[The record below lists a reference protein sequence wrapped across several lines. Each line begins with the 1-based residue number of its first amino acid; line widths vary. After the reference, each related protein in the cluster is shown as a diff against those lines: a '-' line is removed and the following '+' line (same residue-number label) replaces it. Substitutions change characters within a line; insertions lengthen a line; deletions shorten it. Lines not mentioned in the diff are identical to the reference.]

1 MTARKPTPTPPMERA
16 HAIRRLKEKG
26 YNQKRAA
33 KKLGYT
39 ASNVLRL
46 EALLKLPADV
56 QSLVEAGAIQLS
68 VGYQISRLPDADE
81 QRRIAQAVTAG
92 EMTRDDVVEAVHA
105 AIGMKRTTP
114 HASRLVCRDRSGLS
128 VTVQANRPLDWDS
141 LIAALIRVTDK
152 ARRCR
157 DSRKE
162 IEDIGHP
169 RRQPAPRVA
178 SEEAEPPAD
187 PASYRRRRSVANDLP
202 DERLHWVPVSRS
214 RGCMAVNL
222 DTTPACQAM
231 LQAAC
236 ERLAAQPGREWHLS
250 ENREHGQPAGIYR
263 TADVI
268 AAHSRHA
275 GEPPRWYFDPRMAPF
290 LRDEMGLPPALP
302 RYRRH
307 WVSATMDGCSRVR
320 VERTRR
326 HNLALLKLCAR
337 LLADSDAAWA
347 LPQGEGDLEPPGVY
361 RPADAIRIYSH
372 FGKRPLYYFDPR
384 LIDAGIITRQAVKS
398 LAAEMTPAE
407 LEAPD
412 PALQAEEA
420 KMLRPPPRPTPTRK
434 RTARRKGR

>member
-1 MTARKPTPTPPMERA
+1 MQQARA
-16 HAIRRLKEKG
+16 VARLKAEKG
-26 YNQKRAA
+26 YRSQQVARE
-33 KKLGYT
+33 LGVE
-39 ASNVLRL
+39 ASTITKA
-46 EALLKLPADV
+46 EALLSLPEDI
-56 QSLVEAGAIQLS
+56 QSLVDEGAVTPS
-68 VGYQISRLPDADE
+68 TAYAISLWPDIHA
-81 QRRIAQAVTAG
+81 QRRLAQAVAAG
-92 EMTRDDVVEAVHA
+92 EMSRDAVIEAVHA
-105 AIGMKRTTP
+105 AIGMKRTPP

-128 VTVQANRPLDWDS
+128 VTVKANRPLDWDS

-152 ARRCR
+152 ARRFR

-162 IEDIGHP
+162 IEDLGHP
-169 RRQPAPRVA
+169 RRQPVPRVA

-187 PASYRRRRSVANDLP
+187 PATYRRRRSVGDDLP
-202 DERLHWVPVSRS
+202 DERLHWLPVSRS

-236 ERLAAQPGREWHLS
+236 ERLAAQPGREWHLP
-250 ENREHGQPAGIYR
+250 EDREHGQPAGICR
-263 TADVI
+263 TADMI
-268 AAHSRHA
+268 AAHSRCA
-275 GEPPRWYFDPRMAPF
+275 GEPPRLYFDPRMAPF

-307 WVSATMDGCSRVR
+307 WVSATMEGCSRVR
-320 VERTRR
+320 IERTRR

-337 LLADSDAAWA
+337 LLADSDAAWE

-361 RPADAIRIYSH
+361 RPADVIRIYSH

-384 LIDAGIITRQAVKS
+384 LIDAGIITRQAVRS

-434 RTARRKGR
+434 RAARRKGR